1 MARMI
6 GAKAGAAAFFAVLV
20 SSSSAFTAPASALSM
35 TTGGVTSQPIGHYEF
50 CQSHASECRAG
61 ARAQAPAKVTE
72 FGWETVRQIN
82 ARVNHD
88 ITPMTDKE
96 LYGKDEFWTYPDSGA
111 GDCEDFVLLK
121 RRMLMEKGFAAG
133 DLLITV
139 VRKPDG
145 EGHAVLTVRTT
156 QGDFVLDNLNNDV
169 KLWTETSYRYLKR
182 QASFHAGR
190 WVSIENGDA
199 VMVSSVGQ

>member
-6 GAKAGAAAFFAVLV
+6 GAKAGAAAFLALLV

-35 TTGGVTSQPIGHYEF
+35 KTGGVTSQPIGHYEF
-50 CQSHASECRAG
+50 CQTHKSECRAG
-61 ARAQAPAKVTE
+61 TRNAPAKVTE
-72 FGWETVRQIN
+72 FGWAAVRQIN
-82 ARVNHD
+82 ASVNRD
-88 ITPMTDKE
+88 IAPMTDKE
-96 LYGKDEFWTYPDSGA
+96 LHGKDEYWSYPDGA

-121 RRMLMEKGFAAG
+121 RKKLMEKGFAAG

-145 EGHAVLTVRTT
+145 EGHAVLTLRTT
-156 QGDFVLDNLNNDV
+156 QGDYVLDNLNNEV
-169 KLWTETSYRYLKR
+169 KLWTQTPYRYLKR

>member
-1 MARMI
+1 M
-6 GAKAGAAAFFAVLV
+6 K
-20 SSSSAFTAPASALSM
+20 
-35 TTGGVTSQPIGHYEF
+35 TGGVTSQPIGHYEF
-50 CQSHASECRAG
+50 CQTHKSECRPG
-61 ARAQAPAKVTE
+61 ARTAPAKVTE
-72 FGWETVRQIN
+72 FGWSVVREIN
-82 ARVNHD
+82 ARVNRD

-96 LYGKDEFWTYPDSGA
+96 LYGKDELWAYPDNA

-121 RRMLMEKGFAAG
+121 RRMLMQKGFAAG

-145 EGHAVLTVRTT
+145 EGHAVLTLRTA
-156 QGDFVLDNLNNDV
+156 QGDYILDNLNNEV
-169 KLWTETSYRYLKR
+169 KLWTKTPYRYLKR

>member
-1 MARMI
+1 MI
-6 GAKAGAAAFFAVLV
+6 GAKAGAAAVLALLV

-35 TTGGVTSQPIGHYEF
+35 KTGGVTSQPIGHYEF
-50 CQSHASECRAG
+50 CQTHKSECGPG
-61 ARAQAPAKVTE
+61 ARTAPAKVTE
-72 FGWETVRQIN
+72 FGWSVIREIN
-82 ARVNHD
+82 VRVNRD

-96 LYGKDEFWTYPDSGA
+96 LYGKDEVWAYPDNA

-121 RRMLMEKGFAAG
+121 RRMLMQKGFAAG

-145 EGHAVLTVRTT
+145 EGHAVLTLRTA
-156 QGDFVLDNLNNDV
+156 QGDYILDNLNNEV
-169 KLWTETSYRYLKR
+169 KLWTKTPYRYLKR

>member
-1 MARMI
+1 MRGRFMARMI
-6 GAKAGAAAFFAVLV
+6 GAKAGAAAVLALLV

-35 TTGGVTSQPIGHYEF
+35 KTGGVTSQPIGHYEF
-50 CQSHASECRAG
+50 CQSHKSECRAG
-61 ARAQAPAKVTE
+61 ARNQAPAKVTE
-72 FGWETVRQIN
+72 FGWATVRQIN
-82 ARVNHD
+82 ARVNRD

-96 LYGKDEFWTYPDSGA
+96 LYGKDEFWTYPGDA

-145 EGHAVLTVRTT
+145 EGHAVLTLRTT
-156 QGDFVLDNLNNDV
+156 QGDFILDNLNNDV
-169 KLWTETSYRYLKR
+169 KLWTETSYR
-182 QASFHAGR
+182 
-190 WVSIENGDA
+190 
-199 VMVSSVGQ
+199 

>member
-1 MARMI
+1 MI
-6 GAKAGAAAFFAVLV
+6 GAKAGAAAVLALLV

-35 TTGGVTSQPIGHYEF
+35 KTGGVTSQPIGHYEF
-50 CQSHASECRAG
+50 CQTHKSECRPG
-61 ARAQAPAKVTE
+61 ARTAPAKVTE
-72 FGWETVRQIN
+72 FGWSVVREIN
-82 ARVNHD
+82 ARVNRD

-96 LYGKDEFWTYPDSGA
+96 LYGKDELWAYPDNA

-121 RRMLMEKGFAAG
+121 RRMLMQKGFAAG

-145 EGHAVLTVRTT
+145 EGHAVLTLRTA
-156 QGDFVLDNLNNDV
+156 QGDYILDNLNNEV
-169 KLWTETSYRYLKR
+169 KLWTKTPYRYLKR

>member
-6 GAKAGAAAFFAVLV
+6 GAKAGAAAIVALLI

-35 TTGGVTSQPIGHYEF
+35 QTGGITSQPIGHYEF
-50 CQSHASECRAG
+50 CQTNAAECRSG
-61 ARAQAPAKVTE
+61 ARNPAPAKVTD
-72 FGWETVRQIN
+72 FGWSVVRQIN
-82 ARVNHD
+82 LDINHA
-88 ITPMTDKE
+88 ITPMTDKD
-96 LYGKDEFWTYPDSGA
+96 LYGKDEVWTYPDGA

-121 RRMLMEKGFAAG
+121 RKRLMEKGFAAG

-145 EGHAVLTVRTT
+145 EGHAVLTLRTT
-156 QGDFVLDNLNNDV
+156 QGDFILDNLNNEV
-169 KLWTETSYRYLKR
+169 KLWTATPYRYLKR

>member
-1 MARMI
+1 M
-6 GAKAGAAAFFAVLV
+6 K
-20 SSSSAFTAPASALSM
+20 
-35 TTGGVTSQPIGHYEF
+35 TGGVTSQPIGHYEF
-50 CQSHASECRAG
+50 CQTHKSECRPG
-61 ARAQAPAKVTE
+61 ARTAPAKVTE
-72 FGWETVRQIN
+72 FGWSVVREIN
-82 ARVNHD
+82 ARVNRD

-96 LYGKDEFWTYPDSGA
+96 LYGKDEVWAYPDNA

-121 RRMLMEKGFAAG
+121 RRMLMQKGFAAG

-145 EGHAVLTVRTT
+145 EGHAVLTLRTT
-156 QGDFVLDNLNNDV
+156 QGDYILDNLNNDV
-169 KLWTETSYRYLKR
+169 KLWTKTPYRYLKR

>member
-6 GAKAGAAAFFAVLV
+6 GAKAGAAAVLALLI
-20 SSSSAFTAPASALSM
+20 SSSSAFTAPTSALSM
-35 TTGGVTSQPIGHYEF
+35 KTGGVTSQPIGHYEF
-50 CQSHASECRAG
+50 CQSHKSECRPG
-61 ARAQAPAKVTE
+61 ARTAPAKVTA
-72 FGWETVRQIN
+72 FGWSVVRQVN
-82 ARVNHD
+82 ARINHD
-88 ITPMTDKE
+88 VTPMTDKE
-96 LYGKDEFWTYPDSGA
+96 IYGKDEVWAYPDGA

-121 RRMLMEKGFAAG
+121 RRTLMEKGFAAG

-145 EGHAVLTVRTT
+145 EGHAVLTLRTT
-156 QGDFVLDNLNNDV
+156 EGDYILDNLNNDV
-169 KLWTETSYRYLKR
+169 KLWTETPYRYLKR

-199 VMVSSVGQ
+199 VMVSSVGK

>member
-1 MARMI
+1 MQ
-6 GAKAGAAAFFAVLV
+6 
-20 SSSSAFTAPASALSM
+20 
-35 TTGGVTSQPIGHYEF
+35 TGGITSQPIGHYEF
-50 CQSHASECRAG
+50 CQTNASECRAG
-61 ARAQAPAKVTE
+61 VRGQAAAKVTAY
-72 FGWETVRQIN
+72 GWTVVREIN
-82 ARVNHD
+82 AGINRAV
-88 ITPMTDKE
+88 TPMTDKD
-96 LYGKDEFWTYPDSGA
+96 LYGKDEVWSYPDGA
-111 GDCEDFVLLK
+111 GDCEDYVLLK
-121 RRMLMEKGFAAG
+121 RKKLIEKGFAAG

-145 EGHAVLTVRTT
+145 EGHAVLTLRTT

-169 KLWTETSYRYLKR
+169 KLWTETPYRYLKR

>member
-6 GAKAGAAAFFAVLV
+6 GAKAGAAAVLALLV
-20 SSSSAFTAPASALSM
+20 SSSSAFTASASASSM
-35 TTGGVTSQPIGHYEF
+35 KTGGVTSQPIGHYEF
-50 CQSHASECRAG
+50 CQTHKSECRAG
-61 ARAQAPAKVTE
+61 VRNQAPAKVTE
-72 FGWETVRQIN
+72 FGWSVVRQIN
-82 ARVNHD
+82 ASVNRNV
-88 ITPMTDKE
+88 TPMTDKE
-96 LYGKDEFWTYPDSGA
+96 LHGKDEYWSYPDGA

-121 RRMLMEKGFAAG
+121 RKKLIQKGFAAG

-145 EGHAVLTVRTT
+145 EGHAVLTLRTT
-156 QGDFVLDNLNNDV
+156 EGDYVLDNLNNEV
-169 KLWTETSYRYLKR
+169 KLWKQTPYRYLKR

-190 WVSIENGDA
+190 WVSIENGEA

>member
-6 GAKAGAAAFFAVLV
+6 GAKAGVAAVLALLV

-35 TTGGVTSQPIGHYEF
+35 KTGGVTSQPIGHYEF
-50 CQSHASECRAG
+50 CQTHKSECRPG
-61 ARAQAPAKVTE
+61 ARTAPARVTA
-72 FGWETVRQIN
+72 FGWSVVRQVN
-82 ARVNHD
+82 ARINHD
-88 ITPMTDKE
+88 VTPMTDME
-96 LYGKDEFWTYPDSGA
+96 IYGKDEVWAYPDGA

-121 RRMLMEKGFAAG
+121 RRTLMEKGFAAG

-145 EGHAVLTVRTT
+145 EGHAVLTLRTT
-156 QGDFVLDNLNNDV
+156 EGDYVLDNLNNDV
-169 KLWTETSYRYLKR
+169 KLWTETPYRYLKR

>member
-6 GAKAGAAAFFAVLV
+6 GAKAGAAAFLALLV

-35 TTGGVTSQPIGHYEF
+35 KTGGVTSQPIGHYEF
-50 CQSHASECRAG
+50 CQSHKSECRAG
-61 ARAQAPAKVTE
+61 ARNQAPAKVTE
-72 FGWETVRQIN
+72 FGWATVRQIN
-82 ARVNHD
+82 ARVNRD

-96 LYGKDEFWTYPDSGA
+96 LYGKDEFWTYPDDA

-145 EGHAVLTVRTT
+145 EGHAVLTLRTT
-156 QGDFVLDNLNNDV
+156 QGDFILDNLNNDV

>member
-1 MARMI
+1 M
-6 GAKAGAAAFFAVLV
+6 K
-20 SSSSAFTAPASALSM
+20 
-35 TTGGVTSQPIGHYEF
+35 TGGVTSQPIGHYEF
-50 CQSHASECRAG
+50 CQTHKSECRAG
-61 ARAQAPAKVTE
+61 SQNRAPAKVTE
-72 FGWETVRQIN
+72 FGWSTVRQIN
-82 ARVNHD
+82 AGVNRD

-96 LYGKDEFWTYPDSGA
+96 LHGKDEYWSYPDGA

-121 RRMLMEKGFAAG
+121 RRKLMEKGFLAG

-145 EGHAVLTVRTT
+145 EGHAVLTLRTT
-156 QGDFVLDNLNNDV
+156 EGDFILDNLNNEV
-169 KLWTETSYRYLKR
+169 KLWTTTPYRYLKR

-199 VMVSSVGQ
+199 VMVSSVGK

>member
-6 GAKAGAAAFFAVLV
+6 GAKAGAAAFFALLI

-35 TTGGVTSQPIGHYEF
+35 KTGSVTSQPIGHYEF
-50 CQSHASECRAG
+50 CQTNKSECQAG
-61 ARAQAPAKVTE
+61 VRNQAPAKVTE
-72 FGWETVRQIN
+72 FGWSVVRQIN
-82 ARVNHD
+82 ADVNRD

-96 LYGKDEFWTYPDSGA
+96 LHGRDEFWSYPDGA

-121 RRMLMEKGFAAG
+121 RKKLMEKGFAVG

-145 EGHAVLTVRTT
+145 EGHAVLTLRTT
-156 QGDFVLDNLNNDV
+156 QGDFVLDNLNNEV
-169 KLWTETSYRYLKR
+169 KLWTTTPYRFLKR

>member
-6 GAKAGAAAFFAVLV
+6 GAKAGVAAVLALLV

-35 TTGGVTSQPIGHYEF
+35 KTGGVTSQPIGHYEF
-50 CQSHASECRAG
+50 CQTHKSECRPG
-61 ARAQAPAKVTE
+61 ARTAPAKVTE
-72 FGWETVRQIN
+72 FGWSVVREIN
-82 ARVNHD
+82 ARVNRD

-96 LYGKDEFWTYPDSGA
+96 LYGKDEVWAYPDNA

-121 RRMLMEKGFAAG
+121 RRMLMQKGFAAG

-145 EGHAVLTVRTT
+145 EGHAVLTLRTT
-156 QGDFVLDNLNNDV
+156 QGDYILDNLNNDV
-169 KLWTETSYRYLKR
+169 KLWTKTPYRYLKR

>member
-6 GAKAGAAAFFAVLV
+6 GAKAGIAAILAVLV

-35 TTGGVTSQPIGHYEF
+35 KVGGVTSQPIGHYEF
-50 CQSHASECRAG
+50 CQSHKSECRAG
-61 ARAQAPAKVTE
+61 VRTAPAKVTD
-72 FGWETVRQIN
+72 FGWSIVREIN
-82 ARVNHD
+82 ARVNRD

-96 LYGKDEFWTYPDSGA
+96 LHGVDEIWSYPDGA

-145 EGHAVLTVRTT
+145 EGHAVLTLRTA
-156 QGDFVLDNLNNDV
+156 QGDYILDNLNNEV
-169 KLWTETSYRYLKR
+169 KLWTETPYRYLKR

>member
-6 GAKAGAAAFFAVLV
+6 GAKAGAAAVLALLV
-20 SSSSAFTAPASALSM
+20 SSSSAFTAPALSM
-35 TTGGVTSQPIGHYEF
+35 KTGGVTSQPIGHYEF
-50 CQSHASECRAG
+50 CQTHKSECGPG
-61 ARAQAPAKVTE
+61 ARTAPAKVTE
-72 FGWETVRQIN
+72 FGWSVIREIN
-82 ARVNHD
+82 VRVNRD

-96 LYGKDEFWTYPDSGA
+96 LYGKDEVWAYPDNA

-121 RRMLMEKGFAAG
+121 RRMLMQKGFAAG

-145 EGHAVLTVRTT
+145 EGHAVLTLRTA
-156 QGDFVLDNLNNDV
+156 QGDYILDNLNNEV
-169 KLWTETSYRYLKR
+169 KLWTKTPYRYLKR

>member
-6 GAKAGAAAFFAVLV
+6 GAKAGAAAFFALLV

-35 TTGGVTSQPIGHYEF
+35 KTGGVTSQPIGHYEF
-50 CQSHASECRAG
+50 CQSHKSECRAG
-61 ARAQAPAKVTE
+61 VRTAPAKVTD
-72 FGWETVRQIN
+72 FGWSIVREIN
-82 ARVNHD
+82 ASVNRD

-96 LYGKDEFWTYPDSGA
+96 LHGVDEIWSYPDGA

-145 EGHAVLTVRTT
+145 EGHAVLTLRTA
-156 QGDFVLDNLNNDV
+156 QGDYILDNLNNEV
-169 KLWTETSYRYLKR
+169 KLWTETPYRYLKR

>member
-6 GAKAGAAAFFAVLV
+6 GAKAGTAAFLALLV

-35 TTGGVTSQPIGHYEF
+35 KTGGVTSQPIGHYEF
-50 CQSHASECRAG
+50 CQSHKSECRAG
-61 ARAQAPAKVTE
+61 ARNQAPAKVTE
-72 FGWETVRQIN
+72 FGWATVRQIN
-82 ARVNHD
+82 ARVNRD

-96 LYGKDEFWTYPDSGA
+96 LYGKDEFWTYPGDA

-145 EGHAVLTVRTT
+145 EGHAVLTLRTT
-156 QGDFVLDNLNNDV
+156 QGDFILDNLNNDV

>member
-6 GAKAGAAAFFAVLV
+6 GAKAGAAAVLALLV

-35 TTGGVTSQPIGHYEF
+35 KTGGVTSQPIGHYEF
-50 CQSHASECRAG
+50 CQTHKSECRPG
-61 ARAQAPAKVTE
+61 ARTAPAKVTE
-72 FGWETVRQIN
+72 FGWSVVREIN
-82 ARVNHD
+82 ARVNRD

-96 LYGKDEFWTYPDSGA
+96 LYGKDELWAYPDNA

-121 RRMLMEKGFAAG
+121 RRMLMQKGFAAG

-145 EGHAVLTVRTT
+145 EGHAVLTLRTA
-156 QGDFVLDNLNNDV
+156 QGDYILDNLNNEV
-169 KLWTETSYRYLKR
+169 KLWTKTPYRYLKR

>member
-6 GAKAGAAAFFAVLV
+6 GAKAGAAAVLALLV

-35 TTGGVTSQPIGHYEF
+35 KTGGVTSQPIGHYEF
-50 CQSHASECRAG
+50 CQTHKSECGPG
-61 ARAQAPAKVTE
+61 ARTAPAKVTE
-72 FGWETVRQIN
+72 FGWSVIREIN
-82 ARVNHD
+82 VRVNRD

-96 LYGKDEFWTYPDSGA
+96 LYGKDEVWAYPDNA

-121 RRMLMEKGFAAG
+121 RRMLMQKGFAAG

-145 EGHAVLTVRTT
+145 EGHAVLTLRTA
-156 QGDFVLDNLNNDV
+156 QGDYILDNLNNEV
-169 KLWTETSYRYLKR
+169 KLWTKTPYRYLKR

>member
-1 MARMI
+1 M
-6 GAKAGAAAFFAVLV
+6 K
-20 SSSSAFTAPASALSM
+20 
-35 TTGGVTSQPIGHYEF
+35 TGGVTSQPIGHYEF
-50 CQSHASECRAG
+50 CQTHKSECQAG
-61 ARAQAPAKVTE
+61 PRNRAPAKVTA
-72 FGWETVRQIN
+72 FGWSVVREIN
-82 ARVNHD
+82 SSANRD

-96 LYGKDEFWTYPDSGA
+96 LHGKDEYWSYPDSA

-121 RRMLMEKGFAAG
+121 RKQLMEKGFAAG

-145 EGHAVLTVRTT
+145 EGHAVLTLRTT
-156 QGDFVLDNLNNDV
+156 EGDFILDNLNNEV
-169 KLWTETSYRYLKR
+169 KPWTTTPYRYLKR
-182 QASFHAGR
+182 QASFNAGR

>member
-1 MARMI
+1 MI
-6 GAKAGAAAFFAVLV
+6 GAKAGIAAVLAVLV

-35 TTGGVTSQPIGHYEF
+35 KVGGVTSQPIGHYEF
-50 CQSHASECRAG
+50 CQTHKSECRAG
-61 ARAQAPAKVTE
+61 VRTAPAKVTD
-72 FGWETVRQIN
+72 FGWSIVREIN
-82 ARVNHD
+82 ARVNRD

-96 LYGKDEFWTYPDSGA
+96 LHGVDEIWSYPDGA

-145 EGHAVLTVRTT
+145 EGHAVLTLRTA
-156 QGDFVLDNLNNDV
+156 QGDYILDNLNNEV
-169 KLWTETSYRYLKR
+169 KLWTETPYRYLKR